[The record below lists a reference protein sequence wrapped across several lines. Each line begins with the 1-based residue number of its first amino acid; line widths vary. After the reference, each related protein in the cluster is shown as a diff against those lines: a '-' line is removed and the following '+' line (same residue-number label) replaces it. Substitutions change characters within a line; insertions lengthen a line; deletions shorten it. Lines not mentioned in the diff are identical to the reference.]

1 MQPFFL
7 FLSSTRRKNQGSIP
21 PLPNHPPG
29 DGLIDFGLKSFVK
42 VFLYRS
48 QAFALWVSDNYLL
61 ASREGCRLHHQDI
74 LLVAKKTTGFET
86 TA

>member
-1 MQPFFL
+1 MQPFF
-7 FLSSTRRKNQGSIP
+7 FFFSSTRRKNQRSIP

-74 LLVAKKTTGFET
+74 LLAAKKTTGIET

>member
-7 FLSSTRRKNQGSIP
+7 FLSSTRRKN
-21 PLPNHPPG
+21 

-61 ASREGCRLHHQDI
+61 ASREGCRLHHQVI
-74 LLVAKKTTGFET
+74 LLVAKKTTDFET